1 VYNGCRHML
10 STKPRW
16 EHCVFPPAGAHYNAY
31 GSGLL
36 YDGFLDAFDKVGKN
50 KLKRNRFMGV
60 RRIEEM
66 WSVDDDIGNLL
77 NVWYNPRMERNVHF
91 APIFE
96 QTNVTMNAGSVILMG
111 DCYREQVAK
120 IFQDARLFDPK
131 KIVIAKRHTGQ
142 KPEGF
147 VPVVGELKLF
157 IMVFQSFNS
166 GRLDERYEEIEHIF
180 KALKKSREMWEK
192 KRKG

>member
-1 VYNGCRHML
+1 
-10 STKPRW
+10 
-16 EHCVFPPAGAHYNAY
+16 
-31 GSGLL
+31 
-36 YDGFLDAFDKVGKN
+36 
-50 KLKRNRFMGV
+50 
-60 RRIEEM
+60 
-66 WSVDDDIGNLL
+66 
-77 NVWYNPRMERNVHF
+77 MERNVHF

-131 KIVIAKRHTGQ
+131 KIVISKRHTGQ

-166 GRLDERYEEIEHIF
+166 GRLDERYEEIDHIF
-180 KALKKSREMWEK
+180 KALKKAREMWEK
-192 KRKG
+192 RTKGR

>member
-1 VYNGCRHML
+1 
-10 STKPRW
+10 
-16 EHCVFPPAGAHYNAY
+16 
-31 GSGLL
+31 
-36 YDGFLDAFDKVGKN
+36 
-50 KLKRNRFMGV
+50 
-60 RRIEEM
+60 
-66 WSVDDDIGNLL
+66 
-77 NVWYNPRMERNVHF
+77 
-91 APIFE
+91 
-96 QTNVTMNAGSVILMG
+96 MNSGSVILMG

-131 KIVIAKRHTGQ
+131 KIVISKRLTGQ

-180 KALKKSREMWEK
+180 KALKKSREMSEK